1 VVSIHCIATFH
12 SISWGGIIII
22 STLFSSC
29 SFDRL
34 LQYYKRLET
43 DDYPKLLGCAD
54 LGISLHTSTSGIDLP
69 IKIIDMFGCQVPVC
83 AIRYSCIT
91 EVMRHGWNGMV
102 FNTSDELAGQMLDLL
117 DSSLILES
125 MRNNISSMTRWEEE
139 WNTVAK
145 GMICQLCEVGRIQ
158 RQTNCKLRRFI
169 FYPVVVALSALCLG
183 LCYGWRHT

>member
-1 VVSIHCIATFH
+1 M
-12 SISWGGIIII
+12 
-22 STLFSSC
+22 
-29 SFDRL
+29 
-34 LQYYKRLET
+34 
-43 DDYPKLLGCAD
+43 LGCAD

-69 IKIIDMFGCQVPVC
+69 IEIIDMFGGQVPVC

-145 GMICQLCEVGRIQ
+145 GMICQLCEVGRIK

-169 FYPVVVALSALCLG
+169 FYPVVVALSALFLG
-183 LCYGWRHT
+183 FCYGWRHT

>member
-1 VVSIHCIATFH
+1 LIPCGKYLLYCNIPFN
-12 SISWGGIIII
+12 IRGGGIILI

-69 IKIIDMFGCQVPVC
+69 IKIMDMFGCQVPVC
-83 AIRYSCIT
+83 
-91 EVMRHGWNGMV
+91 
-102 FNTSDELAGQMLDLL
+102 AGQMLDLL